1 MAVTA
6 ITSDRYKYALVTKLI
21 DLENDSI
28 KILLMRDGFIFDKG
42 DHRLLVNIKLNVVI
56 DATGNTITVADAG
69 NTFIRTSGSFLT
81 DGFVVGGEVTTTN
94 FTNAANNGTFLISAI
109 SALVM
114 TVTTTAGGDPS
125 LTDETN
131 TTVNNLTW
139 DLDDELAT
147 GNGYTQD
154 TKVLASP
161 VVTEDNV
168 NHYTNC
174 TFDDITWLASGGII
188 GPSPGAILY
197 DDTTTENT
205 IIGYIDFDGD
215 ESRTAGLDLD
225 IKNIELREI

>member
-28 KILLMRDGFIFDKG
+28 KILLMRDGFLFDKG

-56 DATGNTITVADAG
+56 DSTGNTVTVDNTA
-69 NTFIRTSGSFLT
+69 NTFVRTSGSFLT
-81 DGFVVGGEVTTTN
+81 DGFVAGNEITTTN
-94 FTNAANNGTFLISAI
+94 FTDGANNQTLLISAVT
-109 SALVM
+109 ALVM
-114 TVTTTAGGDPS
+114 TVTTTAGGDPT
-125 LTDETN
+125 LADKVET
-131 TTVNNLTW
+131 VPNNLTW
-139 DLDDELAT
+139 DSDDELAT

-154 TKVLASP
+154 TEVLANP

-168 NHYTNC
+168 LHYTNC
-174 TFDDITWLASGGII
+174 TFDDVTWLAAGGII

-197 DDTTTENT
+197 DDTTAENT
-205 IIGYIDFDGD
+205 IIGYIDFGGD